1 MRIAFVGSIAGFVAG
16 KDFVGTAV
24 EDDCEFLLIFA
35 GAEFCLSTQPAP
47 SNIIAAINL
56 RLFTFKVCAKEVTK

>member
-1 MRIAFVGSIAGFVAG
+1 
-16 KDFVGTAV
+16 
-24 EDDCEFLLIFA
+24 LLIFA

-56 RLFTFKVCAKEVTK
+56 RLFTFTVCAKEVTR